1 MIPTTKVDDMLLISG
16 MSRYNSRSQGAKRII
31 PTLMRALKLYVPRL
45 VNVEEKVIYLYC
57 KEVFLIPL
65 DRNQIHTAYH

>member
-45 VNVEEKVIYLYC
+45 VNSSLMLNTSLYLVETFFYTL
-57 KEVFLIPL
+57 
-65 DRNQIHTAYH
+65 